1 MIARRNERLNAENVS
16 DAGAVAPADPTQR
29 SNELYQEAAMR
40 NLKLER
46 MQKQPAHEE
55 CTF

>member
-1 MIARRNERLNAENVS
+1 MIQRRNERLNAENVS
-16 DAGAVAPADPTQR
+16 DAGAVAPVDPTQR
-29 SNELYQEAAMR
+29 ANELYQEAAMR
-40 NLKLER
+40 SLKLER